1 MSDASLQWRK
11 GFLSEPAPRKH
22 KPNRKKAALPDEA
35 FLPTETYELADD
47 DADATDPRIAELE
60 TSDEA
65 YAYSVEYSR
74 SHCNLYNQGMIE
86 LSADATLAFVED
98 IKVVE
103 HNRKHFGHHDGPGKG
118 LTEKT
123 LLLSSG
129 IVMHYTE
136 WGAEAAPPIVLLHD
150 VCDCCHAWDEIARP
164 LAQRY
169 RVLAPDLRGHG
180 KSTHSPTHQYGIEHL
195 VEDLH
200 ELVVRL
206 SLNGRDWGGAFTR
219 PWVLCGRG
227 MGAAVA
233 TAYAAKHKGRVSG
246 LALWDFDPE
255 WPKDRLNFYPFQAA
269 HFTSIKAIGSF
280 FNDRLGLQEDGKY
293 LSIQF
298 VNRAHFVDPHEVHK
312 GCAFDMDPHFFL
324 ADFNPGI
331 AWAMLREA
339 ASACEVRLLWSQNSR
354 EWSYGRLGEIAA
366 SLKQGEHRGVET
378 STVSRGTAIDK
389 ESGHAIEDRAKLF
402 ASVSGLLLGFS
413 DAIDK
418 EARSALRAQGLARY
432 EKVSEEDVE
441 QKAARME
448 AARMEA
454 REVAEAMASHDKP
467 IDLPDE
473 LLE

>member
-255 WPKDRLNFYPFQAA
+255 WPKDRLNFYPYQAA
-269 HFTSIKAIGSF
+269 HFPCQEACAAMLNATMHLKENSKHLA
-280 FNDRLGLQEDGKY
+280 LQFINMAYALDEADNYAGVRFR
-293 LSIQF
+293 I
-298 VNRAHFVDPHEVHK
+298 DP
-312 GCAFDMDPHFFL
+312 FFFL
-324 ADFNPGI
+324 AHFNAGV
-331 AWAMLREA
+331 AWTLLRAVA
-339 ASACEVRLLWSQNSR
+339 ARCRLLLLHTENSR
-354 EWSYGRLGEIAA
+354 EWSSRRGR
-366 SLKQGEHRGVET
+366 
-378 STVSRGTAIDK
+378 
-389 ESGHAIEDRAKLF
+389 
-402 ASVSGLLLGFS
+402 
-413 DAIDK
+413 
-418 EARSALRAQGLARY
+418 
-432 EKVSEEDVE
+432 
-441 QKAARME
+441 
-448 AARMEA
+448 
-454 REVAEAMASHDKP
+454 
-467 IDLPDE
+467 
-473 LLE
+473 